1 MSFAPITPSAARS
14 PSGLGIGYA
23 SPPLPN
29 PDRIVCAPWTQRDIN
44 DMQNIQFSLGWLI
57 DEIKSGYA
65 LTEER
70 HGFTLRSVIS
80 ASHALAEKQ
89 RAWRQKYDPHQPR
102 VPAGQSGG
110 GQWTDARGTDA
121 GGTDSGGVTLPRR
134 KPMSAIAK
142 PHPHADSP
150 YYNPAT
156 GIYDPPLKPT
166 WSPLDFIGLPAKP
179 AAGAV
184 GGSAQAAYNAVR
196 AAAVRREGIQQG
208 REFLRRQAQEK
219 LTDHGTLRI
228 GQRLRSEQEVNV
240 AVESAI
246 KTGKITDKI
255 GKYGT
260 RQFHY
265 QGNNGLTVII
275 ETEGKNA
282 GKVVTAFGNGPGGK
296 L

>member
-1 MSFAPITPSAARS
+1 MSFAPAPSSPSSHPSA
-14 PSGLGIGYA
+14 LNMGYA
-23 SPPLPN
+23 TPPLPN
-29 PDRIVCAPWTQRDIN
+29 PHRIVCAPWTRRDIE
-44 DMQNIQFSLGWLI
+44 DMENIQCRLGWLL

-70 HGFTLRSVIS
+70 HGFTLRNVIA
-80 ASHALAEKQ
+80 ASLALAEKE
-89 RAWRQKYDPHQPR
+89 RAWREKYDPHQPR
-102 VPAGQSGG
+102 VPAGQAGG
-110 GQWTDARGTDA
+110 GQWTDG
-121 GGTDSGGVTLPRR
+121 GGVTLPRR
-134 KPMSAIAK
+134 KPSSTIAN

-150 YYNPAT
+150 YYDPAT
-156 GIYDPPLKPT
+156 GIYDPPLNPT

-208 REFLRRQAQEK
+208 REFLRRQSQEK

-228 GQRLRSEQEVNV
+228 GQRLRSEQDVNV

-265 QGNNGLTVII
+265 QGSNGLTVII